1 MSTRLRWTT
10 TVVSVVMG
18 MIVLVGAAQ
27 AASVSSLRGRLRSV
41 DSNRARLEQ
50 TLRELK
56 SDQAAA
62 YRKLNATK
70 SELAASRRKLKQSK
84 ARLEEVR
91 KVLRNIKAEQ
101 ERTRKELEE
110 HRKAMSARVLAMWR
124 EGEPS
129 YFEVVIEATS
139 FDDFA
144 NRSEFVRAICEQDEE
159 MLDGLSELRDRLDSQ
174 RVTLET
180 KEREA
185 AQLRTKIA
193 SETALVEK
201 RTRQERALAQ
211 SVDRDR
217 AKAER
222 QYAEELA
229 ARRDIEAM
237 IRAAQ
242 RGGAST
248 GGYSGH
254 SDGRFMR
261 PVNGRLS
268 SPFGYRIH
276 PILHTRRFHN
286 GIDLAAPTGTRIKA
300 AGTGRVIFVGWKNA
314 YGKTVIIDHG
324 SGWSTMY
331 GHCSSFSCSRGQTV
345 SKGQT
350 IARVGSTG
358 WSTGPH
364 LHWTVYHNG
373 KAVNPRNHS

>member
-10 TVVSVVMG
+10 TVVSVAIG
-18 MIVLVGAAQ
+18 MIVLAGAAQ
-27 AASVSSLRGRLRSV
+27 AASVSSLRRQLRNV
-41 DSNRARLEQ
+41 DSRRAGLEQ

-70 SELAASRRKLKQSK
+70 SELAAARHRLNQAK
-84 ARLEEVR
+84 ARLAEVR

-101 ERTRKELEE
+101 ERTRKDLEE
-110 HRKAMSARVLAMWR
+110 HRAAMAKRVVALWR
-124 EGEPS
+124 AGEPS
-129 YFEVVIEATS
+129 YFEVVVEATS

-144 NRSEFVRAICEQDEE
+144 NRSEFVKAICEQDEE
-159 MLDGLSELRDRLDSQ
+159 MLNGFIKLQNQLESQ
-174 RVTLET
+174 RATLES

-193 SETALVEK
+193 SETALVEQ
-201 RTRQERALAQ
+201 RTRQARSLAQ
-211 SVDRDR
+211 AVDRDR

-222 QYAEELA
+222 EYANELA
-229 ARRDIEAM
+229 TRRQVEAL

-242 RGGAST
+242 SGSSGSR
-248 GGYSGH
+248 YSGH

-261 PVNGRLS
+261 PVHGRLT

-276 PILHTRRFHN
+276 PITHTRRFHN

-300 AGTGRVIFVGWKNA
+300 AGSGKVIFAGWKGA
-314 YGKTVIIDHG
+314 YGNCIVIDHG

-331 GHCSSFSCSRGQTV
+331 GHCSRISVSRGQTV
-345 SKGQT
+345 NKGQT
-350 IARVGSTG
+350 IGRVGSTG

-373 KAVNPRNHS
+373 KAVNPVNHS

>member
-10 TVVSVVMG
+10 TVVSVALG
-18 MIVLVGAAQ
+18 MIVLAGTAQ
-27 AASVSSLRGRLRSV
+27 AASVSSLRSRLRSV

-62 YRKLNATK
+62 YRKLNAAK
-70 SELAASRRKLKQSK
+70 SDLAAARRRRDQAK
-84 ARLEEVR
+84 ARLAEVR

-101 ERTRKELEE
+101 ERTRNELEK
-110 HRKAMSARVLAMWR
+110 HRKEMSARVVAMWR
-124 EGEPS
+124 AGEPS

-144 NRSEFVRAICEQDEE
+144 NRSDIVRSISAQDEE
-159 MLDGLSELRDRLDSQ
+159 MLDGLAELRDQLESQ
-174 RVTLET
+174 RATLEA

-185 AQLRTKIA
+185 AALRTKIA
-193 SETALVEK
+193 SETALVER
-201 RTRQERALAQ
+201 RTREARALAVG
-211 SVDRDR
+211 VDRDR
-217 AKAER
+217 AKVER
-222 QYAEELA
+222 EYAEELA

-237 IRAAQ
+237 IKAAQ
-242 RGGAST
+242 RGDSGPR
-248 GGYSGH
+248 YSGT

-268 SPFGYRIH
+268 SAFGYRIH

-286 GIDLAAPTGTRIKA
+286 GIDLAAPSGTSIKA
-300 AGTGRVIFVGWKNA
+300 AGAGRVIVVGWKHA
-314 YGKTVIIDHG
+314 YGKTVVIDHG

-331 GHCSSFSCSRGQTV
+331 GHCSSYSVSRNQIV

-364 LHWTVYHNG
+364 LHWTIYRNG
-373 KAVNPRNHS
+373 KAVNPLNHS

>member
-1 MSTRLRWTT
+1 MTTRLRWTT
-10 TVVSVVMG
+10 TVVSVAIG

-27 AASVSSLRGRLRSV
+27 AASVSSLRRQLRSV

-62 YRKLNATK
+62 YHKLNATK
-70 SELAASRRKLKQSK
+70 SELAAARRRRSQAK

-139 FDDFA
+139 FDDLA
-144 NRSEFVRAICEQDEE
+144 DRSEFVRAICDQDEE
-159 MLDGLSELRDRLDSQ
+159 MLNGLTELRDRLESQ
-174 RVTLET
+174 RATLES

-185 AQLRTKIA
+185 ATLRTKIA
-193 SETALVEK
+193 SETALVEQ
-201 RTRQERALAQ
+201 RTREARSLAQ

-222 QYAEELA
+222 QYANELA
-229 ARRDIEAM
+229 TRRDIEAM
-237 IRAAQ
+237 IRAA
-242 RGGAST
+242 RSGGS
-248 GGYSGH
+248 GSRYSGH

-261 PVNGRLS
+261 PVNGRIS

-300 AGTGRVIFVGWKNA
+300 AGTGKVIFAGWKGA
-314 YGKTVIIDHG
+314 YGNCIIIDHG

-331 GHCSSFSCSRGQTV
+331 GHCSKLSVSRGQTV
-345 SKGQT
+345 RKGQT
-350 IARVGSTG
+350 IGRVGSTG

-373 KAVNPRNHS
+373 KAVNPRNHY